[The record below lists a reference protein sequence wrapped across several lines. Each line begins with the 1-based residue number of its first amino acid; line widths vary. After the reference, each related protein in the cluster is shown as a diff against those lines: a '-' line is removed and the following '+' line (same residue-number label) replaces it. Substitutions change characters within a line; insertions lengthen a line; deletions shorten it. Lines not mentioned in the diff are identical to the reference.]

1 MAAAQRLS
9 VVDEIFLRT
18 HRGLGTP
25 IALQGLWRTADR
37 VDPELLWQVHAALR
51 VGPLGR
57 RVIRPSVPGARR
69 SWRANTR
76 AYPLEFTDG
85 TIATGDLLEWADE
98 QGANLD
104 PEYGPGWRLSTA
116 ALDNGGSIVSLTCS
130 HALADGRA
138 LVLAVDDALGG
149 PSLTTSS
156 MRAML
161 SPDTGSGMRSAPS
174 TIGAISTPS
183 TKSTAPEANYSDDIR
198 MVGAAPGGS
207 STSEPM
213 TTTAAEATSAASET
227 NRSGGNDQ
235 VTSAAPQTNRSTEN
249 DRSTGSAHHTSGSA
263 SAIGNAPL
271 DTHRLADE
279 LAYPKLPG
287 RSDAG
292 GSITMPRS
300 SSTSITWEADRSDMR
315 LNASLGRETRA
326 PASEWSD
333 ARRQWSIVVRGT
345 FRALR
350 RGIPERPAQTAST
363 REHGSST
370 RERGSVAGR
379 VGVENVPT
387 LSVVLQCPAADWESA
402 AAAQGGTANSL
413 FISLIAKMLWASGFP
428 GETIDA
434 SLPVDTRDEPRVD
447 NDLAMTEITIERSD
461 TPATIREK
469 ARIAYERR
477 MSSPGGMPEELL
489 QVIPDRWAYAL
500 SKGAGERDILCSN
513 IGTLPDSLRT
523 LGPHRCIGVAARAIH
538 PGLTTDR
545 LPRTRLSGYLCRI
558 ADTYTL
564 AVVSLDPAHIDTPET
579 LRALAHETATAVDL
593 PITLW

>member
-1 MAAAQRLS
+1 MAAAQRSS

-85 TIATGDLLEWADE
+85 TIATGDLLEWAGE

-116 ALDNGGSIVSLTCS
+116 ALDDGGSIVSLTCS

-156 MRAML
+156 VQAMR
-161 SPDTGSGMRSAPS
+161 SPDTGSGMMSAPS
-174 TIGAISTPS
+174 PMA
-183 TKSTAPEANYSDDIR
+183 R
-198 MVGAAPGGS
+198 
-207 STSEPM
+207 EP
-213 TTTAAEATSAASET
+213 
-227 NRSGGNDQ
+227 
-235 VTSAAPQTNRSTEN
+235 
-249 DRSTGSAHHTSGSA
+249 DRSEARA
-263 SAIGNAPL
+263 NA
-271 DTHRLADE
+271 A
-279 LAYPKLPG
+279 
-287 RSDAG
+287 
-292 GSITMPRS
+292 
-300 SSTSITWEADRSDMR
+300 
-315 LNASLGRETRA
+315 LGRETPA
-326 PASEWSD
+326 PASDWSD
-333 ARRQWSIVVRGT
+333 ARRQWAIVVRGT

-350 RGIPERPAQTAST
+350 HGIPARPTRTAST
-363 REHGSST
+363 RAGGLSA
-370 RERGSVAGR
+370 RERGSIAGG
-379 VGVENVPT
+379 VGVDSAPT
-387 LSVVLQCPAADWESA
+387 LGVVLQCPAADWESA

-413 FISLIAKMLWASGFP
+413 FIALIAKMLWASGFP
-428 GETIDA
+428 GVTIDA

-447 NDLAMTEITIERSD
+447 NDLAMTEITIERID
-461 TPATIREK
+461 TPATIRKK
-469 ARIAYERR
+469 ARIAYERH

-523 LGPHRCIGVAARAIH
+523 LGPHRCTGVAARAIH
-538 PGLTTDR
+538 PGLTADR
-545 LPRTRLSGYLCRI
+545 LPSTRLSGYLSRI

-579 LRALAHETATAVDL
+579 LRALAHETATAVGL

>member
-37 VDPELLWQVHAALR
+37 VDPELLRQVHAALR

-76 AYPLEFTDG
+76 AYSLEFTDG
-85 TIATGDLLEWADE
+85 TIATEDLLEWADE

-116 ALDNGGSIVSLTCS
+116 ALNDGGSIVSLTCS

-138 LVLAVDDALGG
+138 LVLAVDAALDG
-149 PSLTTSS
+149 PSLTTA
-156 MRAML
+156 RA
-161 SPDTGSGMRSAPS
+161 
-174 TIGAISTPS
+174 
-183 TKSTAPEANYSDDIR
+183 
-198 MVGAAPGGS
+198 
-207 STSEPM
+207 
-213 TTTAAEATSAASET
+213 
-227 NRSGGNDQ
+227 
-235 VTSAAPQTNRSTEN
+235 
-249 DRSTGSAHHTSGSA
+249 
-263 SAIGNAPL
+263 
-271 DTHRLADE
+271 
-279 LAYPKLPG
+279 
-287 RSDAG
+287 
-292 GSITMPRS
+292 
-300 SSTSITWEADRSDMR
+300 
-315 LNASLGRETRA
+315 NASLGRETRA
-326 PASEWSD
+326 PASDWSD

-345 FRALR
+345 FHALR

-363 REHGSST
+363 RGPGLST

-379 VGVENVPT
+379 VGVESAPI
-387 LSVVLQCPAADWESA
+387 LSVVLQCRAPDWEAA
-402 AAAQGGTANSL
+402 AAAQGGTGNSL
-413 FISLIAKMLWASGFP
+413 FITLIAKMLWASGFP

-447 NDLAMTEITIERSD
+447 NDLAMTEITIERTD

-469 ARIAYERR
+469 ARIAYERH
-477 MSSPGGMPEELL
+477 MAGPGGMPEELL

-523 LGPHRCIGVAARAIH
+523 LGPHRCTGVAARAIH

-564 AVVSLDPAHIDTPET
+564 AVVSLDPVHIDAPET
-579 LRALAHETATAVDL
+579 LRALAHETASALGL
-593 PITLW
+593 PISLW

>member
-1 MAAAQRLS
+1 MTAAQRLS

-37 VDPELLWQVHAALR
+37 VDPELLRRVHTVLR

-69 SWRANTR
+69 SWRANAR

-85 TIATGDLLEWADE
+85 TIATEDLLRWADE

-116 ALDNGGSIVSLTCS
+116 ALDDGGSIVSLTCS

-149 PSLTTSS
+149 PSLTTSPVP
-156 MRAML
+156 A
-161 SPDTGSGMRSAPS
+161 DTGSGMRSAS
-174 TIGAISTPS
+174 KAG
-183 TKSTAPEANYSDDIR
+183 
-198 MVGAAPGGS
+198 
-207 STSEPM
+207 EP
-213 TTTAAEATSAASET
+213 
-227 NRSGGNDQ
+227 D
-235 VTSAAPQTNRSTEN
+235 
-249 DRSTGSAHHTSGSA
+249 
-263 SAIGNAPL
+263 
-271 DTHRLADE
+271 
-279 LAYPKLPG
+279 
-287 RSDAG
+287 RSDAR
-292 GSITMPRS
+292 M
-300 SSTSITWEADRSDMR
+300 
-315 LNASLGRETRA
+315 NASLGRETRA
-326 PASEWSD
+326 AASDWSD
-333 ARRQWSIVVRGT
+333 TRRQWSIVVRGT
-345 FRALR
+345 FHALR
-350 RGIPERPAQTAST
+350 RGIPERPARTAPT
-363 REHGSST
+363 REQGIST
-370 RERGSVAGR
+370 PESGSVAGR
-379 VGVENVPT
+379 VGAESAPT

-413 FISLIAKMLWASGFP
+413 FIALIAKMLLASGFP
-428 GETIDA
+428 AETIDA

-447 NDLAMTEITIERSD
+447 NDLAMTEITIERTD
-461 TPATIREK
+461 TAATIREK

-513 IGTLPDSLRT
+513 IGTLPDSLRS
-523 LGPHRCIGVAARAIH
+523 LGPHRCTGVAARAIH
-538 PGLTTDR
+538 PGLTADL

-564 AVVSLDPAHIDTPET
+564 AVVSLDPAHIGTPGT
-579 LRALAHETATAVDL
+579 LRTLADETATALGL

>member
-37 VDPELLWQVHAALR
+37 VDPELLRQVHAALR

-69 SWRANTR
+69 GWRANTR
-76 AYPLEFTDG
+76 AYRLEFTDG
-85 TIATGDLLEWADE
+85 TIATRDLLEWADG

-116 ALDNGGSIVSLTCS
+116 DLDDGGSIVSLTCS

-156 MRAML
+156 VPAMR
-161 SPDTGSGMRSAPS
+161 SPDTGSGMNSAPS
-174 TIGAISTPS
+174 TIGAMS
-183 TKSTAPEANYSDDIR
+183 TKSTGPDEKSD
-198 MVGAAPGGS
+198 
-207 STSEPM
+207 T
-213 TTTAAEATSAASET
+213 
-227 NRSGGNDQ
+227 
-235 VTSAAPQTNRSTEN
+235 
-249 DRSTGSAHHTSGSA
+249 DR
-263 SAIGNAPL
+263 P
-271 DTHRLADE
+271 ADE
-279 LAYPKLPG
+279 FAYPTRPG

-292 GSITMPRS
+292 GSMTMSRPA
-300 SSTSITWEADRSDMR
+300 STSTTWEPNRSAAR
-315 LNASLGRETRA
+315 ANASLGRGTRA
-326 PASEWSD
+326 AASDWSD

-350 RGIPERPAQTAST
+350 RGIPERPAQTASA
-363 REHGSST
+363 RGHRVST
-370 RERGSVAGR
+370 RRRGSVAGR
-379 VGVENVPT
+379 VGAASAPA
-387 LSVVLQCPAADWESA
+387 LSVVLQCPEADWESA
-402 AAAQGGTANSL
+402 AAARGGTANSL
-413 FISLIAKMLWASGFP
+413 FIALIAKMLWASGFP

-447 NDLAMTEITIERSD
+447 NDLAMTEITIGRTD
-461 TPATIREK
+461 TPAAIREK

-489 QVIPDRWAYAL
+489 QVMPDRWAYAL
-500 SKGAGERDILCSN
+500 SRGAGERDILCSN

-523 LGPHRCIGVAARAIH
+523 LGPHRCTGVAARAIH
-538 PGLTTDR
+538 PGLTADL

-564 AVVSLDPAHIDTPET
+564 AVVSLDPAHIETSET
-579 LRALAHETATAVDL
+579 LRTLANESATSVGI

>member
-1 MAAAQRLS
+1 MAAAQRS
-9 VVDEIFLRT
+9 SGVDEIFLRT

-37 VDPELLWQVHAALR
+37 VDPELLRQVHAALR

-85 TIATGDLLEWADE
+85 TIATGDLLGWADE

-116 ALDNGGSIVSLTCS
+116 ALDDGGSIVSLTCS

-156 MRAML
+156 VRAMR
-161 SPDTGSGMRSAPS
+161 SGMRSAPS
-174 TIGAISTPS
+174 TIAGEPDRAD
-183 TKSTAPEANYSDDIR
+183 ARVN
-198 MVGAAPGGS
+198 AAP
-207 STSEPM
+207 
-213 TTTAAEATSAASET
+213 
-227 NRSGGNDQ
+227 
-235 VTSAAPQTNRSTEN
+235 
-249 DRSTGSAHHTSGSA
+249 
-263 SAIGNAPL
+263 
-271 DTHRLADE
+271 
-279 LAYPKLPG
+279 
-287 RSDAG
+287 
-292 GSITMPRS
+292 
-300 SSTSITWEADRSDMR
+300 
-315 LNASLGRETRA
+315 GRETRA
-326 PASEWSD
+326 PASDWSD
-333 ARRQWSIVVRGT
+333 AWRQWAIVVRGT

-350 RGIPERPAQTAST
+350 HGIPARPTRTAST
-363 REHGSST
+363 REDGLSA
-370 RERGSVAGR
+370 RERGSIAGG
-379 VGVENVPT
+379 VGVDSAPT
-387 LSVVLQCPAADWESA
+387 RSVVLECSAADWESV

-413 FISLIAKMLWASGFP
+413 FIALITKMLWASGFP
-428 GETIDA
+428 GVTIDA

-461 TPATIREK
+461 TSATIREK

-513 IGTLPDSLRT
+513 IGTLPDSLRA
-523 LGPHRCIGVAARAIH
+523 LGPHRCTGVAARAIH
-538 PGLTTDR
+538 PGLTVDR
-545 LPRTRLSGYLCRI
+545 LPRTRLSGYLSRI

-564 AVVSLDPAHIDTPET
+564 AVVSLDPVHIDTPET
-579 LRALAHETATAVDL
+579 LRALAHETATLLGL
-593 PITLW
+593 PVTLW

>member
-37 VDPELLWQVHAALR
+37 VDPELLRQVHAALR

-69 SWRANTR
+69 SWRGNTR
-76 AYPLEFTDG
+76 AYRLEFTDG
-85 TIATGDLLEWADE
+85 TIATRDLLEWADE

-116 ALDNGGSIVSLTCS
+116 ALDDGGSIVSLTCS

-149 PSLTTSS
+149 PCLVTSS
-156 MRAML
+156 AQAMR
-161 SPDTGSGMRSAPS
+161 SPDTGSGMRSTLS
-174 TIGAISTPS
+174 TDGAISTPATNS
-183 TKSTAPEANYSDDIR
+183 AAPEANYSDTIR
-198 MVGAAPGGS
+198 MVAGTPGRS

-213 TTTAAEATSAASET
+213 TPTALEATSAAPEA
-227 NRSGGNDQ
+227 NRCDGNDQ
-235 VTSAAPQTNRSTEN
+235 PAST
-249 DRSTGSAHHTSGSA
+249 
-263 SAIGNAPL
+263 
-271 DTHRLADE
+271 
-279 LAYPKLPG
+279 
-287 RSDAG
+287 AG
-292 GSITMPRS
+292 
-300 SSTSITWEADRSDMR
+300 EADRSGAR
-315 LNASLGRETRA
+315 VNASLRRETPG
-326 PASEWSD
+326 PASDWSD

-350 RGIPERPAQTAST
+350 HGIPERPGRSI
-363 REHGSST
+363 REHGLST
-370 RERGSVAGR
+370 RERGSITGR
-379 VGVENVPT
+379 GVYSVPT
-387 LSVVLQCPAADWESA
+387 LSVVLRCPAADWEA
-402 AAAQGGTANSL
+402 AAVAQRGTANSL
-413 FISLIAKMLWASGFP
+413 FIALIAKMLWASGFP

-461 TPATIREK
+461 TPAAIREK

-500 SKGAGERDILCSN
+500 SRGAGERDILCSN
-513 IGTLPDSLRT
+513 IGTLPDSLLT
-523 LGPHRCIGVAARAIH
+523 LGPHRCTGVAARAIH
-538 PGLTTDR
+538 PGLTADR

-558 ADTYTL
+558 ADNYTL
-564 AVVSLDPAHIDTPET
+564 AVVSLAPAHIDTPET
-579 LRALAHETATAVDL
+579 LRTLAHETATALGL